1 MKLQDEKLKYQIAL
15 TLIPG
20 IGDIL
25 GKNLV
30 SYCGSP
36 EAVFREKKSRLEKIP
51 GIGSVLAQSIA
62 NSSVMQRAEEET
74 AFINKHKI
82 STYFFT
88 EQDYPHR
95 LKHCEDSPLL
105 LYYKG
110 NGNLNHER
118 ILAVVGTRHATDYG
132 KKICEE
138 IIERLAPLDVC
149 IVSGLAYGID
159 ICAHKSALKNN
170 LSTIAVLAHGLDMI
184 YPGTHR
190 AAAKKML
197 DAGGLLTEF
206 MTGTK
211 PDKENFPSRN
221 RIVAGMC
228 DAVLVI
234 ESAVK
239 GGAMI
244 TANIANSYNR
254 DVFTIPGRTDD
265 EYSAGCNFLIKKNKA
280 ALVESAEDIAF
291 DLGWENKED
300 GKKKKPSQLAIFNE
314 LKEDEKALVNLLQK
328 NGKLPIDSICQRA
341 NMTMSK
347 AAASLLTLEFQ
358 GIVRSLPGKIYQ
370 MA

>member
-1 MKLQDEKLKYQIAL
+1 LKLQEEKLKYQIAL

-20 IGDIL
+20 VGVML
-25 GKNLV
+25 GKTLV

-36 EAVFREKKSRLEKIP
+36 EAVFREKKTRLEKIP
-51 GIGSVLAQSIA
+51 GIGPVVAASVAASD
-62 NSSVMQRAEEET
+62 VMKRAEEET
-74 AFINKHKI
+74 EFIKKHKI
-82 STYFFT
+82 TSLFFT
-88 EQDYPHR
+88 EPDYPHR
-95 LKHCEDSPLL
+95 LKHCDDSPLM

-110 NGNLNHER
+110 KGNLNHER

-132 KKICEE
+132 KKVCEE
-138 IIERLAPLDVC
+138 IIQRLAQLDVC

-159 ICAHKSALKNN
+159 ICAHKSAMKNN

-190 AAAKKML
+190 AAAKKMM
-197 DAGGLLTEF
+197 DDGGLLTEF
-206 MTGTK
+206 MTKTK

-221 RIVAGMC
+221 RIVAGMS

-244 TANIANSYNR
+244 TANIADSYNR
-254 DVFTIPGRTDD
+254 DVFAIPGRTDD
-265 EYSAGCNFLIKKNKA
+265 AYSLGCNFLIRKNKA
-280 ALVESAEDIAF
+280 ALVESSEDIAYQ
-291 DLGWENKED
+291 LGWENNEKE
-300 GKKKKPSQLAIFNE
+300 KTKKPSQLSIFNE
-314 LKEDEKALVNLLQK
+314 LKDDEKELVTLLQE
-328 NGKLPIDSICQRA
+328 NGKLAIDSICLRA
-341 NMTMSK
+341 KLPMGKVATT
-347 AAASLLTLEFQ
+347 LLNLEFR